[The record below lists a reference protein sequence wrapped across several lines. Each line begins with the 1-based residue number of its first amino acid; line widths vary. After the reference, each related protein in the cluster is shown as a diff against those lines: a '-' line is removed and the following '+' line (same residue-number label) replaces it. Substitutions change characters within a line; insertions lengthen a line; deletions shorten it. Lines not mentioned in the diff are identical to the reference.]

1 MGKSVI
7 SAIGTAA
14 RVMNASALRAVDY
27 LRVSTEDQTKGYG
40 IAYTGKRTTAH
51 ILRKGWNHVGTYTD
65 EGESGT
71 LPWEK
76 RPGATEIMDLAVQ
89 EPRPFDLVCVYE
101 TRAIGRQNRVFW
113 EWVWKLQDLGIFV
126 AVVDEDID
134 NTTEDGE
141 ARMREKANEA
151 FKELAR
157 IRKRTQGGIQ
167 EKAEMGGFPGGQAR
181 YGYRIANKGH
191 KGEQHLVID
200 DCDGGEVC
208 SRTDPCE
215 TLHEAPILRTARQI
229 AVREK
234 GNWRKVALCLNAEGF
249 VTRSG
254 IPWTHAN
261 IRARLTDEDLL
272 NARYVFRSAK
282 NAQLRPDGTP
292 VWGASTTL
300 ELPRIFTEAEVAELR
315 AATAK
320 PQRKSPVV
328 GRTYTLSGRL
338 VSPCGQRYVG
348 GSPADSETLHYRC
361 SGKAED
367 YAGGGS
373 CSCPQIYA
381 QGVEEWAWKS
391 ICDLLGDG
399 DRLRTLA
406 DEWVGTTA
414 KQQVDYSSRL
424 ASLDQ
429 KIAEKDD
436 TIDLMMAV
444 AAKQVTR
451 QGLTGAAAEEAV
463 EKKLKPLYEE
473 LEQLRRER
481 AEIEVWQSEATKAD
495 QRAKDLQALAQTAS
509 ERLDTFT
516 KEQQAE
522 WIVLLDIEVKVLE
535 TPPPMHRGLAC
546 PIGEWFR
553 ANQRQVPTLCDCT
566 WEQVVELE
574 GFPNGGVAPRQR
586 GGLAPRTVLEA
597 FLKKARTGV
606 AWPELDA
613 ENGSTGLIGHWKRW
627 SASGRWER
635 VMEAMKG
642 CDGGPVAPR
651 HPLPQ
656 LEMTGKVRPGV
667 ILAVGG
673 TVREHHAQESDPWAA
688 AYCSSGRPSPADG
701 RSST

>member
-7 SAIGTAA
+7 SAIDVAVRA
-14 RVMNASALRAVDY
+14 MNASALRAVDY

-40 IAYTGKRTTAH
+40 IAYTGKRTALH
-51 ILRKGWNHVGTYTD
+51 ISRKGWNHVGTYTD
-65 EGESGT
+65 EGETGT
-71 LPWEK
+71 LPWER

-101 TRAIGRQNRVFW
+101 ARAIGRQNRVFW

-134 NTTEDGE
+134 NTTEEGE

-167 EKAEMGGFPGGQAR
+167 EKAEMGGFAGGQAR
-181 YGYRIANKGH
+181 YGYRIANKGL
-191 KGEQHLVID
+191 KGEQQLVID
-200 DCDGGEVC
+200 DCDGGEAC
-208 SRTDPCE
+208 TRTDPCE
-215 TLHEAPILRTARQI
+215 ALHEAPTLRLAREVV
-229 AVREK
+229 VREK
-234 GNWRKVALCLNAEGF
+234 GNWRKAALYLNAEGF

-254 IPWTHAN
+254 VPWTHAN
-261 IRARLTDEDLL
+261 LRSRLMDEDLL
-272 NARYVFRSAK
+272 NGRYVFRNEK
-282 NAQLRPDGTP
+282 NAKLQPDGTP
-292 VWGASTTL
+292 VWGASVTID
-300 ELPRIFTEAEVAELR
+300 LPKIFTEAEVAELR

-338 VSPCGQRYVG
+338 ISLCGGRYVG
-348 GSPADSETLHYRC
+348 GSSADSETLHYRC
-361 SGKAED
+361 SGKAEE
-367 YAGGGS
+367 YAGSGG

-381 QGVEEWAWKS
+381 QGVEEWAWGR
-391 ICDLLGDG
+391 ICGLLGNG
-399 DRLRTLA
+399 DRLRALA
-406 DEWVGTTA
+406 DEWVGSA
-414 KQQVDYSSRL
+414 ADQQVDYSSRL

-451 QGLTGAAAEEAV
+451 KGLVGAAAEEAV
-463 EKKLKPLYEE
+463 ERKLKPLYEE

-481 AEIEVWQSEATKAD
+481 SEVEVWQSEATKAD
-495 QRAKDLQALAQTAS
+495 QHAKDLQALAKAANG
-509 ERLDTFT
+509 RLDTYT

-522 WIVLLDIEVKVLE
+522 WVALLDVEVKVLD

-546 PIGEWFR
+546 PIGEYFR
-553 ANQRQVPTLCDCT
+553 TNRRQVPTLCDHT
-566 WEQVVELE
+566 WERIVELE
-574 GFPNGGVAPRQR
+574 GFPHGGVVPRQR

-613 ENGSTGLIGHWKRW
+613 ESGSTGLIGHWKRW

-635 VMEAMKG
+635 AMEAMKG
-642 CDGGPVAPR
+642 CDGAPVAPR
-651 HPLPQ
+651 HPLPK
-656 LEMTGKVRPGV
+656 LEMTGKVKPRV
-667 ILAVGG
+667 ILAASDLEGHA
-673 TVREHHAQESDPWAA
+673 RESAPSAPAC
-688 AYCSSGRPSPADG
+688 CSSGRPARAAG
-701 RSST
+701 R